1 MNNETHSEHHGQD
14 HDILVHVKTEYLA
27 EQSNP
32 AESRYVF
39 AYHVKITNAGAHTAR
54 LLTRHWVIMDG
65 EARVQEVRGDGVV
78 GEQPRLE
85 PGESYEYTSGT
96 VLETPVGSM
105 HGSYGMID
113 EGGQRFEAPIPAFTL
128 AIPRVLH

>member
-1 MNNETHSEHHGQD
+1 MNNDSEFRPDPQHG
-14 HDILVHVKTEYLA
+14 IKVHVKSEYLA
-27 EQSNP
+27 DQSNP
-32 AESRYVF
+32 DESRYVF
-39 AYHVKITNAGAHTAR
+39 AYHVRITNAGQQPAR
-54 LLTRHWVIMDG
+54 LLTRHWIIMDG

-78 GEQPRLE
+78 GEQPQLA
-85 PGESYEYTSGT
+85 PGTTYEYSSGA

-113 EGGQRFEAPIPAFTL
+113 EDGQRFEAPIPAFTL

>member
-1 MNNETHSEHHGQD
+1 MNKDMPLTAPEQNHEIRVQVQS
-14 HDILVHVKTEYLA
+14 EYLA
-27 EQSNP
+27 SQSNP
-32 AESRYVF
+32 EESRYVF
-39 AYHVKITNAGAHTAR
+39 AYHVTITNAGAHTAR

-65 EARVQEVRGDGVV
+65 EARVQEVRGEGVV
-78 GEQPRLE
+78 GEQPQLA
-85 PGESYEYTSGT
+85 PGESYEYSSGT

-113 EGGQRFEAPIPAFTL
+113 ADGQRFDAAIPAFTL

>member
-1 MNNETHSEHHGQD
+1 MTPDSPLPACPIQ
-14 HDILVHVKTEYLA
+14 VRVKSEYLP

-39 AYHVKITNAGAHTAR
+39 AYHVSITNTGHHSAR

-65 EARVQEVRGDGVV
+65 EARIQEVRGDGVV
-78 GEQPRLE
+78 GQQPELA
-85 PGESYEYTSGT
+85 PGECYEYSSGT

-105 HGSYGMID
+105 HGSYGMVD
-113 EGGQRFEAPIPAFTL
+113 AGGQAFEAPIPAFTL